1 MGLMSEYINKRMS
14 AKELEK
20 ELLRLIGEY
29 NHIRDTYLFVYAGAI
44 GKPIPDIPI
53 SMDDYYII
61 FDILKNVESEKL
73 DFYIETPG
81 GSGEVVEEIVR
92 FLRSKLDNI
101 NFVISGEAKSA
112 GTILALS
119 GNEILMTKSGS
130 LGPIDAQIKIGRTVI
145 SAYDYIEWIDQKR
158 EEAEKYGKLNPL
170 DATMVAQIS
179 PGELSLV
186 YHALKFAEDLVVE
199 WLSEYK
205 FQNWEV
211 TETRKIPVT
220 EEIKKERAREIANE
234 LMNHGKWRTHGRSIK
249 IEDLESIGLKI
260 TRIDD
265 YPDIADVVYRIQ
277 TVIRLLFST
286 TTTYKIFATADEK
299 IFKHAVPVGSP
310 PKIPI
315 KSADVAEFEVKCPR
329 CGEVYRLYAKFVE
342 NPQIDRDFQ
351 EKGAI
356 PFPKDNKLICDC
368 GFEIDLTG
376 IRNDLETKVGKKI
389 LI

>member
-119 GNEILMTKSGS
+119 GNEILMTKSG
-130 LGPIDAQIKIGRTVI
+130 A
-145 SAYDYIEWIDQKR
+145 
-158 EEAEKYGKLNPL
+158 
-170 DATMVAQIS
+170 
-179 PGELSLV
+179 
-186 YHALKFAEDLVVE
+186 
-199 WLSEYK
+199 
-205 FQNWEV
+205 
-211 TETRKIPVT
+211 
-220 EEIKKERAREIANE
+220 
-234 LMNHGKWRTHGRSIK
+234 
-249 IEDLESIGLKI
+249 
-260 TRIDD
+260 
-265 YPDIADVVYRIQ
+265 
-277 TVIRLLFST
+277 
-286 TTTYKIFATADEK
+286 
-299 IFKHAVPVGSP
+299 
-310 PKIPI
+310 
-315 KSADVAEFEVKCPR
+315 
-329 CGEVYRLYAKFVE
+329 
-342 NPQIDRDFQ
+342 
-351 EKGAI
+351 
-356 PFPKDNKLICDC
+356 
-368 GFEIDLTG
+368 
-376 IRNDLETKVGKKI
+376 
-389 LI
+389 